1 MCELFAYSYSFFG
14 SDYCVEMKH
23 WLSFT
28 MGNRWEMISAR
39 LSKRLITG
47 AEVFIGWWLLQRSF
61 PTTEVSFRRVRLC
74 RGLFLLVW
82 LLPRFFFFWQ
92 SRSLPAS
99 VIIAEVFFGS
109 RALPTMMVE
118 TWSMCDPMGL
128 DLIRSANVYRKIDM
142 HHDYST
148 LHCVICTSLQ
158 LISFQ
163 SLL

>member
-1 MCELFAYSYSFFG
+1 
-14 SDYCVEMKH
+14 
-23 WLSFT
+23 
-28 MGNRWEMISAR
+28 MI
-39 LSKRLITG
+39 IT
-47 AEVFIGWWLLQRSF
+47 EVFSND
-61 PTTEVSFRRVRLC
+61 
-74 RGLFLLVW
+74 RGLFPTSEIMSRSLLTSVIIAEV
-82 LLPRFFFFWQ
+82 FFFWQ